1 MKNNEIEIIEYPK
14 IKHIKLFVNEIT
26 SVENHIHSEFEILLC
41 LKNPGIIR
49 VNANSS
55 MINEGDIFFIN
66 SNDVHS
72 ISHKVSE
79 KSEIDIPIFLLIQVS
94 INFLREYIPQLQTT
108 SFKSCNLKDYVDEK
122 ELNELKNKL
131 IDASINYLND
141 SDFYKLNA
149 IEVLSNFFF
158 DLYKYVPYEI
168 LSETRK
174 LKLKKKNLQVERIL
188 SYIDANFEGPI
199 KLEDLANEENITC
212 THFSHLFTSYFGI
225 TFQEFINIKR
235 MEQCI
240 RLMPNKEK
248 TLIQISYESG
258 FSDPK
263 YMTKMFLKKFDCT
276 PKAYRDKY
284 LTYSDNQLRREGKL
298 ENILNAKDSLNVIY
312 SYINERK

>member
-14 IKHIKLFVNEIT
+14 IKHIKLFVNKIA

-41 LKNPGIIR
+41 LKNPGVIR
-49 VNANSS
+49 INTNSS
-55 MINEGDIFFIN
+55 IINEGDIFFIN

-94 INFLREYIPQLQTT
+94 TNFLREYIPQLQTT
-108 SFKSCNLKDYVDEK
+108 SFKSCNLKDYIEEN
-122 ELNELKNKL
+122 ELNEIKSKL
-131 IDASINYLND
+131 INASIGYLNNTEH
-141 SDFYKLNA
+141 YKLNV
-149 IEVLSNFFF
+149 IEALASFFY

-174 LKLKKKNLQVERIL
+174 QKLKIKSLQVERIL

-199 KLEDLANEENITC
+199 KLEDLANEENISC
-212 THFSHLFTSYFGI
+212 THFSHLFASYFGI

-240 RLMPNKEK
+240 RLMSNKEK

-276 PKAYRDKY
+276 PKVYRDKY
-284 LTYSDNQLRREGKL
+284 LTYSDNQFSRGEKL
-298 ENILNAKDSLNVIY
+298 ENILSAEEALNVIN

>member
-94 INFLREYIPQLQTT
+94 TNFLREYIPQLQTT

-141 SDFYKLNA
+141 SDFYKLNV

-284 LTYSDNQLRREGKL
+284 LTYSDSQLRREGKL
-298 ENILNAKDSLNVIY
+298 ENILNAKDSLSVIY
-312 SYINERK
+312 SFINERK

>member
-41 LKNPGIIR
+41 LKNPGVIR
-49 VNANSS
+49 INTNSS
-55 MINEGDIFFIN
+55 LINEGDIFFIN

-94 INFLREYIPQLQTT
+94 TNFLREYLPQLQTT
-108 SFKSCNLKDYVDEK
+108 SFKSCNLKDYIEEN
-122 ELNELKNKL
+122 ELNEIKSKL
-131 IDASINYLND
+131 INASISYLNN
-141 SDFYKLNA
+141 SEHYKLNV
-149 IEVLSNFFF
+149 IEVLASFFY

-174 LKLKKKNLQVERIL
+174 QKLKIKNLQVERIL

-276 PKAYRDKY
+276 PKVYRDKY
-284 LTYSDNQLRREGKL
+284 LTYSDNQFSRGEKL
-298 ENILNAKDSLNVIY
+298 ENILSAEEALNVIN

>member
-94 INFLREYIPQLQTT
+94 TNFLREYIPQLQTT

-141 SDFYKLNA
+141 SDLYKLNV
-149 IEVLSNFFF
+149 IEALSNFFF

>member
-94 INFLREYIPQLQTT
+94 TNFLREYIPQLQTT

-141 SDFYKLNA
+141 SDLYKLNV
-149 IEVLSNFFF
+149 IEALSNFFF

-263 YMTKMFLKKFDCT
+263 YMAKMFLKKFDCT

-298 ENILNAKDSLNVIY
+298 ENILNAKDSLSVIY
-312 SYINERK
+312 SFINERK

>member
-55 MINEGDIFFIN
+55 IINEGDIFFIN

-94 INFLREYIPQLQTT
+94 TNFLREYIPQLQTT
-108 SFKSCNLKDYVDEK
+108 SFKSCNLKDYVDDK

-141 SDFYKLNA
+141 SDLYKLNV
-149 IEVLSNFFF
+149 IEALSNFFF

-284 LTYSDNQLRREGKL
+284 LTYSDSQLRREGKL
-298 ENILNAKDSLNVIY
+298 ENILNAKDSLSVIY
-312 SYINERK
+312 SFINK

>member
-72 ISHKVSE
+72 ISHKVNE

-94 INFLREYIPQLQTT
+94 TNFLREYIPQLQTT

-131 IDASINYLND
+131 INASINYLND
-141 SDFYKLNA
+141 SDFYKLNV

-174 LKLKKKNLQVERIL
+174 LKLKKKNLQVEHIL

-263 YMTKMFLKKFDCT
+263 YMAKMFLKKFDCT

-298 ENILNAKDSLNVIY
+298 ENILNAKDSLSVIY
-312 SYINERK
+312 SFINERK